1 MLSEWLRR
9 RFEHNAARSGRV
21 GLERFVA
28 SLRSQPENEIAML
41 VVVAAAIRVRLRDAG
56 HLPDDVL
63 QATSMHEYEQA
74 TVRQRVS
81 RLVRKYQTHSE
92 YIDAAGAMVWLH
104 TLRSLT
110 TPELRDLGRQ
120 MWQELQRGF
129 PHTSDA
135 LARIE
140 TATRRA
146 SPPGTLPACHFIPQD
161 LGARAGRE
169 STTHPAT
176 Q

>member
-9 RFEHNAARSGRV
+9 RFEHNAIRSGRV

-28 SLRSQPENEIAML
+28 SLRSQPENEIAMV
-41 VVVAAAIRVRLRDAG
+41 VVVAAAIRVKLRDAG
-56 HLPDDVL
+56 HLPDDAL

-74 TVRQRVS
+74 TVQQRVS
-81 RLVRKYQTHSE
+81 RLVQKFQTDSE

-104 TLRSLT
+104 TLRCLT

-120 MWQELQRGF
+120 MWQELERGF
-129 PHTSDA
+129 PHTPEA

-140 TATRRA
+140 AVTHRA

-161 LGARAGRE
+161 LDPQSSR
-169 STTHPAT
+169 TN
-176 Q
+176 